1 MQKFDKDK
9 IFRTT
14 TRALFFAAVAVLFG
28 GALLSDYGGDGYL
41 HPACLW
47 TAVGLFVLWSVFG
60 VVRSVFRFSD
70 IKMSVKEENARAER
84 ENADLRQGEEARKAE
99 INATDRNHE
108 LTEKRALGAWM
119 RASEDVPRFASK
131 SKAAWVNLACVV
143 LFLAFIVGFIV
154 LAACGLVLY
163 ALICLGAG
171 FVIIFVLFAVHVIHK
186 RLSSASWNIDRSRR
200 EKATVLAC
208 MISDESS
215 YSYGVGYNG
224 KTTRILG
231 TTYLVYLDLN
241 GEIKRAYVRKYYNKG
256 ETVYEFRNKKLKDM
270 VVADE

>member
-1 MQKFDKDK
+1 M
-9 IFRTT
+9 
-14 TRALFFAAVAVLFG
+14 
-28 GALLSDYGGDGYL
+28 
-41 HPACLW
+41 
-47 TAVGLFVLWSVFG
+47 
-60 VVRSVFRFSD
+60 
-70 IKMSVKEENARAER
+70 
-84 ENADLRQGEEARKAE
+84 
-99 INATDRNHE
+99 
-108 LTEKRALGAWM
+108 
-119 RASEDVPRFASK
+119 
-131 SKAAWVNLACVV
+131 
-143 LFLAFIVGFIV
+143 
-154 LAACGLVLY
+154 
-163 ALICLGAG
+163 
-171 FVIIFVLFAVHVIHK
+171 FAVHVIHK